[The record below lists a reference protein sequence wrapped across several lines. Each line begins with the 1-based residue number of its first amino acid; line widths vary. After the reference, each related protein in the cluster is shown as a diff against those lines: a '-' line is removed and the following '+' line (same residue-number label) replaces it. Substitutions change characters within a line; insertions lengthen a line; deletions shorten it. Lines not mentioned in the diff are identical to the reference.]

1 MTVDELNPDLQ
12 RHAEEEMK
20 PYLLLD
26 AGGTLLFV
34 DQDYLSRL
42 ADTHGYRIEARRFYE
57 EHFRLVHWFD
67 TYVSTRRQFLSGL
80 SEPYSQIL
88 FRLVG
93 LSEEEAGRAAQVA
106 EVRHERRN
114 LWEFTFPWIVETLG
128 QLRDEGYRM
137 SIISNADGR
146 VEEELHN
153 LEMRGYFERVYD
165 SEVVG
170 VRKPHPAIYELA
182 LNDLGLQPEEAL
194 FVGDMFYIDVW
205 GANRVG
211 IPGLHLDPLGL
222 YERWPGARIQD
233 LRQLPAWLKEYA
245 DAPER
250 FDVLSLRDFSLLL
263 EGDE

>member
-1 MTVDELNPDLQ
+1 MTVDESNSDLQ
-12 RHAEEEMK
+12 RPAEEEMK

-26 AGGTLLFV
+26 AGGTLLFI

-42 ADTHGYRIEARRFYE
+42 ADAHGLQVEATRFYK

-67 TYVSTRRQFLSGL
+67 TYVSTRRRFLSGF

-93 LSEEEAGRAAQVA
+93 LSEESAEQAAQIA
-106 EVRHERRN
+106 EARHEQRN
-114 LWEFTFPWIVETLG
+114 LWEFTFPWVVETLD

-146 VEEELHN
+146 VEEQLHD
-153 LEMRGYFERVYD
+153 LEIRGYFERVYD

-170 VRKPHPAIYELA
+170 ARKPEPGIYELA
-182 LNDLGLQPEEAL
+182 LNDLGLRPDEAL
-194 FVGDMFYIDVW
+194 FVGDMFYIDIW

-211 IPGLHLDPLGL
+211 MPGLHLDPLGL
-222 YERWPGARIQD
+222 YEGWPGARIQD
-233 LRQLPAWLKEYA
+233 VRQLLGWLKEYA

-250 FDVLSLRDFSLLL
+250 FDVLPLRDFALLT
-263 EGDE
+263 E